1 MTLLIFELDLNKIYA
16 LHSDKLNYAPVSKYP
31 SITRDLAIVCDKN
44 IKASDIASLIKQTG
58 KKILVDI
65 ELFDLYVDD
74 SIGADKKQLAYKLTF
89 MDSEKTLESA
99 DVEKVIKSI
108 LNRLE
113 FTYKATLRQ

>member
-1 MTLLIFELDLNKIYA
+1 MHGNEAKRHPEKSDCLYHSLVLEKIYDC
-16 LHSDKLNYAPVSKYP
+16 LHRSFFSCL
-31 SITRDLAIVCDKN
+31 
-44 IKASDIASLIKQTG
+44 
-58 KKILVDI
+58 KILVDI
-65 ELFDLYVDD
+65 ELFDLYMDEA
-74 SIGADKKQLAYKLTF
+74 IGNDKKQLAYKLTF